1 MSVKKIVP
9 TNDSEAIK
17 MLDSVMTYLKNNN
30 KNGKKENSNIKKIRK
45 PIAKKLEKNGKGIRP
60 ENVIDLFASKGKE
73 VLLEHLNTLEI
84 PELKKVISAY
94 GFDKSR
100 TSKDWKDKDKFVYLI
115 LERVDSIINKGN
127 AFKD

>member
-1 MSVKKIVP
+1 
-9 TNDSEAIK
+9 
-17 MLDSVMTYLKNNN
+17 MTYLKNNN